1 MTECL
6 VLPGNS
12 AGKQDHLYEF
22 AGPLVR
28 SWFGPGRYGR
38 MGTIGDGS
46 CFFHS
51 LCLALD
57 IQDYVSK
64 ATPERK
70 TVAHGLRCKLSKN
83 FTEADFNAIVETM
96 RTKPSATYLDV
107 KRQLCEPATWAEE
120 VMIKWTSKAL
130 DTNIV
135 FLNLSNEAN
144 TLYCGVHDAAT
155 AEAVKRD
162 QRPEWPTV
170 VVAWIDHAHF
180 ELVVR
185 IDSVGSEDVT
195 IRRVFDPLVA
205 EDLQTIEHLKKAYMA
220 KCHI

>member
-1 MTECL
+1 MECL

-22 AGPLVR
+22 AGPIVKR
-28 SWFGPGRYGR
+28 WFGPGRYGR
-38 MGTIGDGS
+38 VGTIGDGS

-51 LCLALD
+51 LCMALD
-57 IQDYVSK
+57 VQDYVAK
-64 ATPERK
+64 NATERK
-70 TVAHGLRCKLSKN
+70 AVAHTLRCKLSKN
-83 FTEADFNAIVETM
+83 FTEEDYNAIVDTM
-96 RTKPSATYLDV
+96 ATKPSASYLDI

-120 VMIKWTSKAL
+120 IMIKWTSKAL
-130 DTNIV
+130 DTNII
-135 FLNLSNEAN
+135 FLNLSDEAN

-155 AEAVKRD
+155 AAAVKKD

-185 IDSVGSEDVT
+185 IDDVDKSHVT
-195 IRRVFDPLVA
+195 IRRVFDPLVT
-205 EDLQTIEHLKKAYMA
+205 EDLETIDHLMKAYMS